1 MSIRYGVATDVGR
14 VREGNEDSYLVDE
27 PLFVVADGMGGHVA
41 GDVASATAVEVLD
54 SRSSSL
60 SASDPS
66 TLENAIKQA
75 NVAIF
80 KKAQSDSSLRG
91 MGTTC
96 TLLLIDGARAELAH
110 VGDSRAYL
118 FRGGRLSQVT
128 EDHTLVSRMVAEG
141 RIGEDEAR
149 HHPQRSVIT
158 RALGVDADVQV
169 DLMSLSLEEGDRILL
184 CSDGLTTMLE
194 NPEVSTVLAAESDPQ
209 AAAESLIRAANAAG
223 GEDNITAVVVDVVAS
238 KGAAPDEEG
247 RSAERPPRT
256 RQDTDPAASLP
267 QRGVGARRT
276 FLVVG
281 VVIVVLAVGG
291 YASAR
296 FFLDRSWF
304 VGVNDAGYV
313 AIYKGIPDEIAGL
326 TLSSEEQTTSVAA
339 SDLCGSLKSN
349 VEDGIK
355 VDSLDAAQQAVQ
367 NIEGRAKACSPEP
380 SPSPRRTHHK
390 KGH

>member
-1 MSIRYGVATDVGR
+1 MTIRYGVATDVGR

-54 SRSSSL
+54 SRSESL
-60 SASDPS
+60 NAAEPS
-66 TLENAIKQA
+66 TLESAIKEA

-80 KKAQSDSSLRG
+80 KKAQADASLRG

-96 TLLLIDGARAELAH
+96 TLLMIDGTHAQLAH

-118 FRGGRLSQVT
+118 FRQGQLSQVT

-141 RIGEDEAR
+141 RLAEEEAR

-158 RALGVDADVQV
+158 RALGVDSDVKV
-169 DLMSLSLEEGDRILL
+169 DLMSLNLQDGDRLLL

-194 NPEVSTVLAAESDPQ
+194 NPAVSDVLADESDPQ
-209 AAAESLIRAANAAG
+209 AAAERLIAAANEAG
-223 GEDNITAVVVDVVAS
+223 GEDNITAIVVDV
-238 KGAAPDEEG
+238 APGDERPS
-247 RSAERPPRT
+247 RSAAVTAPPPPRS
-256 RQDTDPAASLP
+256 RQDTDPGTP
-267 QRGVGARRT
+267 QRSGGSRARR
-276 FLVVG
+276 LLLSVLAVL
-281 VVIVVLAVGG
+281 VVLAVGG

-296 FFLDRSWF
+296 FFLNRSWF
-304 VGVNDAGYV
+304 VGVNDSGYV

-326 TLSSEEQTTSVAA
+326 TLSSEEQTTTVAA
-339 SDLCGSLKSN
+339 SDLCGSVKSN

-355 VDSLDAAQQAVQ
+355 VDSLDAAQEAVA
-367 NIEGRAKACSPEP
+367 NIEGRAKACSPQP
-380 SPSPRRTHHK
+380 SPSPHHHHK
-390 KGH
+390 KGK